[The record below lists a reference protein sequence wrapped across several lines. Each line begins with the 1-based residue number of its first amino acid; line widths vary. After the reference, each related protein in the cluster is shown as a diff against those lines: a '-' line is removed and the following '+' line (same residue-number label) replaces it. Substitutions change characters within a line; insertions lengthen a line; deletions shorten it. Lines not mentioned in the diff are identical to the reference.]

1 MDLDRRAALTSGSDT
16 WHTTGDDGLPA
27 LTLADGPHG
36 VRRAREGGD
45 ALGIGDSI
53 PATCYPPAVA
63 LGSTWNPDLVRRV
76 GRALGSEARALGVD
90 VLLGP
95 GMNIKRSP
103 LGGRNFEYFAE
114 DPHLTGVL
122 AAAMVEGI
130 QSAGVGACVKHFA
143 VNNQESD
150 RMRISAE
157 VDERALREVYLAG
170 FEHVVRTARPWALM
184 SAYNRVNGVPASE
197 NSWLLTDVLRGEWG
211 FDGVVVSDWGAVSD
225 RVAAV
230 RAGCDVEMPPTGTD
244 HLIASAVR
252 GGTLDA
258 AVLNR
263 VRSRLALLH
272 QRVSSSTG
280 VRAGDSPAR
289 QAATE
294 AAVLLKNDGAILP
307 LVDPGRLAVVGELAR
322 TPRYQGGGSSR
333 VVPTALSSVL
343 EALVD
348 RLGDA
353 ITFAPGYGGPSPE
366 ELITEALNAAQGA
379 DAVVLVLGL
388 AENAESEGFDRAT
401 IALPGDQLRLL
412 ARLAEV
418 NSNIVVVLAN
428 GGVVSVAEWRDQA
441 RAILEGWLPGQ
452 AGGEA
457 LADLLLG
464 VHSPSGRLAET
475 IPLRLADHPSHL
487 HFPGRDGQVVYGES
501 VYVGYR
507 HFDTLGVPVAYP
519 FGHGLTYT
527 TFEYSDLSITE
538 IGDLRWE
545 IGCTITNTGER
556 AGQEVVQLYTGL
568 SEAAPSRPRS
578 VLRGFAKVNI
588 EPGQARHVTLT
599 LTGRDLAVWDVRH
612 QRWTVDAGT
621 YEIRVG
627 ASSRDIRLTGELHT
641 GGDGFRPPLTATSTV
656 GEWRAHPVGGPLLG
670 RVLQQARAGRTTE
683 IAPELLR
690 MVDGM
695 PLITLRTFG
704 LGLTPDVI
712 AALVDQTR

>member
-1 MDLDRRAALTSGSDT
+1 MDLDGRAALTSGSDT
-16 WHTTGDDGLPA
+16 WHTTGDGELPA

-63 LGSTWNPDLVRRV
+63 LGSTWNPALLRRV
-76 GRALGSEARALGVD
+76 GRALGQEARALGVD

-130 QSAGVGACVKHFA
+130 QAAGVGACVKHFA
-143 VNNQESD
+143 VNNQETD
-150 RMRISAE
+150 RMRVSAR
-157 VDERALREVYLAG
+157 VDERALREIYLAG

-197 NSWLLTDVLRGEWG
+197 HPWLLTDVLRGEWG
-211 FDGVVVSDWGAVSD
+211 FDGVVVSDWGAVGD

-244 HLIASAVR
+244 HLVADAVR
-252 GGTLDA
+252 AGELDP
-258 AVLNR
+258 AVLDR
-263 VRSRLALLH
+263 VRDRLRLLH
-272 QRVSSSTG
+272 QRVSG
-280 VRAGDSPAR
+280 ADPAPVADEDVAR

-307 LVDPGRLAVVGELAR
+307 LSPTGLRRLPVFGEFAR

-333 VVPTALSSVL
+333 VVPTALSSL
-343 EALVD
+343 LDALTA
-348 RLGDA
+348 RLGDVVA
-353 ITFAPGYGGPSPE
+353 FAGDE
-366 ELITEALNAAQGA
+366 VAVAQGA
-379 DAVVLVLGL
+379 DAVVVMLGL
-388 AENAESEGFDRAT
+388 PAEAESEGYDRT
-401 IALPGDQLRLL
+401 TLALPADQLRLL
-412 ARLAEV
+412 EEVARV
-418 NSNIVVVLAN
+418 NPRIVVVLAN
-428 GGVVSVAEWRDQA
+428 GGVVSVAEWQHHAQA
-441 RAILEGWLPGQ
+441 VLEGWLPGQ

-464 VHSPSGRLAET
+464 VLAPSGRLAET
-475 IPLRLADHPSHL
+475 IPLRLEDHPSHL

-501 VYVGYR
+501 VHVGYR
-507 HFDTLGVPVAYP
+507 HFEALGTPVAYP

-527 TFEYSDLSITE
+527 TFGYRDLTITE
-538 IGDLRWE
+538 TGELTWE
-545 IGCTITNTGER
+545 VGCTITNTGER
-556 AGQEVVQLYTGL
+556 DGQEVVQLYVGHQ
-568 SEAAPSRPRS
+568 
-578 VLRGFAKVNI
+578 LRGFEKITLEAGG
-588 EPGQARHVTLT
+588 EQRVTLA
-599 LTGRDLAVWDVRH
+599 LTARDLAIWDVRH
-612 QRWTVDAGT
+612 QRWTVDAGARQ
-621 YEIRVG
+621 IRVG
-627 ASSRDIRLTGELHT
+627 ASSRDIRLTGDLHT
-641 GGDGFRPPLTATSTV
+641 EGDRFLPPLTGDSTV
-656 GEWRAHPVGGPLLG
+656 GEWRAHPAGGPLLG
-670 RVLQQARAGRTTE
+670 RLLQQARAGRATE

-695 PLITLRTFG
+695 PLIKLRTFG
-704 LGLTPDVI
+704 VGLTAEVVDL
-712 AALVDQTR
+712 LVGQAEHDRAELIRSGAYRDR